1 MNLFLAVIY
10 NNYKHNVHEDVSE
23 SVSIKHDKLRKSFRI
38 LERIFITIDYEG
50 YSLICDFIRPGQSK
64 NITAVQWLIL
74 SDGSDSI
81 TEDDFLHVGNIFSI
95 NILEKSPSNSFS
107 IVEMYFPRFYNHPAS
122 TKLISLI
129 KDEPYKVRIQK
140 FSQILSIKYF
150 TGFSKYKSSSKAYSW
165 VTNP

>member
-23 SVSIKHDKLRKSFRI
+23 SVSIKHEKLRNSFRI

-74 SDGSDSI
+74 SDGSNSI

-95 NILEKSPSNSFS
+95 NILEKSPSNTFS
-107 IVEMYFPRFYNHPAS
+107 IVEMYFPRFYNHPVS
-122 TKLISLI
+122 TKIISFI
-129 KDEPYKVRIQK
+129 KDDPYKAW
-140 FSQILSIKYF
+140 IKIF
-150 TGFSKYKSSSKAYSW
+150 LIGISCGHH
-165 VTNP
+165 N